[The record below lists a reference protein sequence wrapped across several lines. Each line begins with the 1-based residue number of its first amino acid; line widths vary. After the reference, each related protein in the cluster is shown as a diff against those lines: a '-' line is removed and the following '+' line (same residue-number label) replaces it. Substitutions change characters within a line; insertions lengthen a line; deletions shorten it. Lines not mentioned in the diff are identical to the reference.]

1 MSTRR
6 RLFRFPGRSGTSI
19 ARDVDDELSFHF
31 DMRIAE
37 LRSSGLS
44 EDDAQQQART
54 EFGDL
59 EFTRKYCRN
68 QDESAARDDRR
79 ADLLA
84 EWRQDIMYAVRTLR
98 RSPAFAVVSLL
109 TLAIAIGANT
119 AVFAVSRSVLL
130 QPLPYADANN
140 LYRIGST
147 SPGRPNEDQ
156 PLSPADLADIAKA
169 QTAFTGVG
177 AISQPTQLIWRPE
190 SGDPKSLNALVVG
203 ANTFNVLGTRA
214 LRGRTLLPGD
224 GAPGN
229 ANRVVL
235 SFTAWQRD
243 FGGDPGIVGRSIRLD
258 GASYLVVGV
267 MPRGFIIGRS
277 EELWIPYDEATTI
290 ADVTRARKQHYIY
303 AVGRLKPG
311 TAPARALADVRLIA
325 AQLARQYPEAD
336 SARSANIHPLRE
348 IITGN
353 LRPALLL
360 LQAAAAL
367 VLLIACANLANL
379 ALSRTMGRRRELA
392 TRTALGARRS
402 RLLQQLVTES
412 LVLSVAGGA
421 IGIALAIVGTRWL
434 LSLNPMT
441 LPPVFDVT
449 VNGGVL
455 AFSVIVSLVT
465 GIVFGLPPALGASGG
480 NLQESLKEGGRG
492 TSGGRASGTARRA
505 LVVAQIA
512 LALMLLIGAGL
523 LMRSFSQLS
532 HVALGYDPGGVVVAD
547 LNVAGDRYDDPAH
560 IDALYKGVIDQLSRT
575 PGVAAVG
582 AVSNLPTQ
590 GTASTAL
597 RIVGELND
605 EAHLPD
611 LTFLDINGNFFKA
624 MDIPIIAGRAY
635 DESDSP
641 DRPETAIINQTAA
654 KRFFPNGDAIG
665 RRISIGPNP
674 NGTPMTIIGIAGDI
688 HSGTLDTSVTP
699 TLYANHRKESWMRSL
714 ALVVRTSMSTTGA
727 EVLIRRAVREQD
739 PTLAVSNV
747 RALNDVIGSSLGARR
762 FALRL
767 AMSFAFIA
775 LVLAAVGIYG
785 VLAYTV
791 ASRTR
796 EFGIRIALGASSRR
810 VMSLVV
816 GQALVTSLAGIA
828 IGLGGAVLG
837 ARVLNG
843 MLFGV
848 TALDAGT
855 YAVVVIL
862 LLVVA
867 VGACAVPAWRAT
879 QVDPLISMRAE

>member
-1 MSTRR
+1 
-6 RLFRFPGRSGTSI
+6 
-19 ARDVDDELSFHF
+19 
-31 DMRIAE
+31 
-37 LRSSGLS
+37 
-44 EDDAQQQART
+44 
-54 EFGDL
+54 
-59 EFTRKYCRN
+59 
-68 QDESAARDDRR
+68 
-79 ADLLA
+79 
-84 EWRQDIMYAVRTLR
+84 
-98 RSPAFAVVSLL
+98 
-109 TLAIAIGANT
+109 
-119 AVFAVSRSVLL
+119 
-130 QPLPYADANN
+130 
-140 LYRIGST
+140 
-147 SPGRPNEDQ
+147 
-156 PLSPADLADIAKA
+156 
-169 QTAFTGVG
+169 
-177 AISQPTQLIWRPE
+177 
-190 SGDPKSLNALVVG
+190 
-203 ANTFNVLGTRA
+203 
-214 LRGRTLLPGD
+214 
-224 GAPGN
+224 
-229 ANRVVL
+229 
-235 SFTAWQRD
+235 
-243 FGGDPGIVGRSIRLD
+243 
-258 GASYLVVGV
+258 
-267 MPRGFIIGRS
+267 
-277 EELWIPYDEATTI
+277 
-290 ADVTRARKQHYIY
+290 YIF

-465 GIVFGLPPALGASGG
+465 GIVFGLPPALGASSG

-492 TSGGRASGTARRA
+492 TSGGRAGGTARRA
-505 LVVAQIA
+505 LVGAQIA

-523 LMRSFSQLS
+523 LMRSFARLS
-532 HVALGYDPGGVVVAD
+532 RVTLGYDPAGVVVAD
-547 LNVAGDRYDDPAH
+547 LDVAGNRYDDPSR
-560 IDALYKGVIDQLSRT
+560 INALYKGVFEQLSRT
-575 PGVAAVG
+575 PGIVAVG
-582 AVSNLPTQ
+582 AMSTLPTH
-590 GTASTAL
+590 GGPSTSL
-597 RIVGELND
+597 RIEGEQND

-611 LTFLDINGNFFKA
+611 LIFLDVNGDFFKA
-624 MDIPIIAGRAY
+624 MRVPIIAGRAY

-641 DRPETAIINQTAA
+641 DRPETAIINETAA
-654 KRFFPNGDAIG
+654 KRYFPNGDAVG
-665 RRISIGPNP
+665 RRISIGPDP
-674 NGTPMTIIGIAGDI
+674 HGTPMTIVGVAGDI
-688 HSGTLDTSVTP
+688 RSGKLDMPVSP
-699 TLYANHRKESWMRSL
+699 TLYANHRKESWIRSL
-714 ALVVRTSMSTTGA
+714 SLVVRTSRSLPDA
-727 EVLIRRAVREQD
+727 ETLIRRAVRAQD

-747 RALNDVIGSSLGARR
+747 QTLNEVIGSSLSSRR

-767 AMSFAFIA
+767 AMSFALIA

-785 VLAYTV
+785 VLAYAV

-796 EFGIRIALGASSRR
+796 EFGIRIALGASSGR

-816 GQALVTSLAGIA
+816 GQAIATSLAGIA
-828 IGLGGAVLG
+828 IGLGGAVLAG
-837 ARVLNG
+837 RVLRG

-848 TALDAGT
+848 TAVDAAT
-855 YAVVVIL
+855 YAAVVML
-862 LLVVA
+862 LLAVA
-867 VGACAVPAWRAT
+867 VAACAVPAWRAT

>member
-44 EDDAQQQART
+44 EDAAQQQART

-59 EFTRKYCRN
+59 EFTRSYCRN

-79 ADLLA
+79 ADLFA
-84 EWRQDIMYAVRTLR
+84 EWRQDVLYAVRTLR
-98 RSPAFAVVSLL
+98 RSPSFATVSLL

-130 QPLPYADANN
+130 QPLPYNDANS

-147 SPGRPNEDQ
+147 APAHPNEDQ
-156 PLSPADLADIAKA
+156 PLSPADFADIAKA
-169 QTAFTGVG
+169 QTVFTDVG
-177 AISQPTQLIWRPE
+177 AISQPTQLIWRPA
-190 SGDPKSLNALVVG
+190 SGDPKSLTARVVG
-203 ANTFNVLGTRA
+203 ANIFSVLGTPA
-214 LRGRTLLPGD
+214 LLGRTLVASD

-229 ANRVVL
+229 DSRVLL
-235 SFTAWQRD
+235 SYTAWQRD
-243 FGGDPGIVGRSIRLD
+243 FGGDPGVVGRSIRLD
-258 GASYLVVGV
+258 GSSYLVVGV
-267 MPRGFIIGRS
+267 MPRGFLIGQN
-277 EELWIPYDEATTI
+277 EEMWIPFDETTTI

-311 TAPARALADVRLIA
+311 VTQARALADVRLIA

-336 SARSANIHPLRE
+336 SARSASIHPLRD

-392 TRTALGARRS
+392 TRAALGARRS

-412 LVLSVAGGA
+412 LVLSVAGGV

-455 AFSVIVSLVT
+455 AFSVVVSLVT
-465 GIVFGLPPALGASGG
+465 GIIFGLPPALGASGG
-480 NLQESLKEGGRG
+480 NLQDSLKEGGRG
-492 TSGGRASGTARRA
+492 TSGGRASGAARRA

-512 LALMLLIGAGL
+512 LALMLLVGAGL

-532 HVALGYDPGGVVVAD
+532 HVTLGYDADGVVVAD
-547 LNVAGDRYDDPAH
+547 LNVAGDQYNDSTRVN
-560 IDALYKGVIDQLSRT
+560 ALYKGVIDQLSRT
-575 PGVAAVG
+575 PGITAVG

-590 GTASTAL
+590 GTASTSL
-597 RIVGELND
+597 RIEGQQND
-605 EAHLPD
+605 EARLPD

-624 MDIPIIAGRAY
+624 MHIPIIAGRAY
-635 DESDSP
+635 DASDSP

-665 RRISIGPNP
+665 HRISIGPNP
-674 NGTPMTIIGIAGDI
+674 NGTPMTIVGVAGDI
-688 HSGTLDTSVTP
+688 HSGTPDTPVTP
-699 TLYANHRKESWMRSL
+699 TLYANHRKESWMHSL
-714 ALVVRTSMSTTGA
+714 SLVVRTSMSTTGA
-727 EVLIRRAVREQD
+727 EALIRRAVREQD

-747 RALNDVIGSSLGARR
+747 QPLNDVIGSSLGSRR

-767 AMSFAFIA
+767 AMSFALIA

-816 GQALVTSLAGIA
+816 GQALATSLAGIA

-837 ARVLNG
+837 ARVLDG

-855 YAVVVIL
+855 YAVVVML
-862 LLVVA
+862 LLAVA
-867 VGACAVPAWRAT
+867 VAACAVPAWRAT
-879 QVDPLISMRAE
+879 QVDPLVSMRAE

>member
-1 MSTRR
+1 MSNR
-6 RLFRFPGRSGTSI
+6 RLFKFPWRSGTTI

-37 LRSSGLS
+37 LRSSGLN
-44 EDDAQQQART
+44 EEAAQQQART
-54 EFGDL
+54 EFGDV
-59 EFTRKYCRN
+59 EFTRAYCRN

-79 ADLLA
+79 ADMFA
-84 EWRQDIMYAVRTLR
+84 EWRQDIVYAVRTLR
-98 RSPAFAVVSLL
+98 RSPAFAAVSLV

-130 QPLPYADANN
+130 QPLPYADASR

-147 SPGRPNEDQ
+147 AADHPGEDM
-156 PLSPADLADIAKA
+156 PLSPADYADIARE
-169 QTAFTGVG
+169 QTVFSGVG
-177 AISQPTQLIWRPE
+177 AISQPTQLIWHPE
-190 SGDPKSLNALVVG
+190 SGDPKSLEALVVG
-203 ANTFNVLGTRA
+203 ANIFSVLGTPA
-214 LRGRTLLPGD
+214 LRGRTLLPSD
-224 GAPGN
+224 AAPGN
-229 ANRVVL
+229 NDRVVL

-243 FGGDPGIVGRSIRLD
+243 FGGDPDVIGRSIRLD
-258 GASYLVVGV
+258 DASYLVVGV
-267 MPRGFIIGRS
+267 MPRGFLIGQS
-277 EELWIPYDEATTI
+277 EELWIPYDEASTI
-290 ADVTRARKQHYIY
+290 ADVARARKQHYIF

-311 TAPARALADVRLIA
+311 VTQASTLADVRLIT

-336 SARSANIHPLRE
+336 SASSAIIHPLRD
-348 IITGN
+348 IITGD

-392 TRTALGARRS
+392 TRTALGARRG

-412 LVLSVAGGA
+412 LVLSVAGG
-421 IGIALAIVGTRWL
+421 IVGVGLAIIGTRWL
-434 LSLNPMT
+434 LSLNPTT

-465 GIVFGLPPALGASGG
+465 GIVFGLPPALGASSG

-492 TSGGRASGTARRA
+492 TSGGRAGGTARRA

-523 LMRSFSQLS
+523 LMRSFAQLS
-532 HVALGYDPGGVVVAD
+532 RVTLGYDPTDVVVAD
-547 LNVAGDRYDDPAH
+547 VDVAGNRYDDPSR
-560 IDALYKGVIDQLSRT
+560 INALYKGVFEQLSRT
-575 PGVAAVG
+575 PGIVAVG
-582 AVSNLPTQ
+582 AMSTLPTH
-590 GTASTAL
+590 GGPSTSL
-597 RIVGELND
+597 RIEGEQND

-611 LTFLDINGNFFKA
+611 LIFLDVNGDFFKA
-624 MDIPIIAGRAY
+624 MRVPIIAGRAY

-641 DRPETAIINQTAA
+641 DRPETAIINETAA
-654 KRFFPNGDAIG
+654 KRYFPNGDAVG
-665 RRISIGPNP
+665 RRISIGPDP
-674 NGTPMTIIGIAGDI
+674 HGTPMTIVGVAGDI
-688 HSGTLDTSVTP
+688 RSGKLDMPVSP
-699 TLYANHRKESWMRSL
+699 TLYANHRKESWIRSL
-714 ALVVRTSMSTTGA
+714 SLVVRTSRSLPDA
-727 EVLIRRAVREQD
+727 ETLIRRAVRAQD

-747 RALNDVIGSSLGARR
+747 QTLNEVIGSSLSSRR

-767 AMSFAFIA
+767 AMSFALIA

-785 VLAYTV
+785 VLAYAV

-796 EFGIRIALGASSRR
+796 EFGIRIALGASSGR

-816 GQALVTSLAGIA
+816 GQAIATSLAGIA
-828 IGLGGAVLG
+828 IGLGGAVLAG
-837 ARVLNG
+837 RVLRG

-848 TALDAGT
+848 TAVDAAT
-855 YAVVVIL
+855 YAAVVML
-862 LLVVA
+862 LLAVA
-867 VGACAVPAWRAT
+867 VAACAVPAWRAT
-879 QVDPLISMRAE
+879 QVDPLISMRTE

>member
-6 RLFRFPGRSGTSI
+6 RLFKFPWRSGTTI

-37 LRSSGLS
+37 LRASGLS
-44 EDDAQQQART
+44 NDAAQQQART

-59 EFTRKYCRN
+59 EFTRSYCRT
-68 QDESAARDDRR
+68 QDESAARGDRR
-79 ADLLA
+79 ADLVA
-84 EWRQDIMYAVRTLR
+84 EWRQDVLYAVRTLR
-98 RSPAFAVVSLL
+98 RSPAFAGVSLL

-119 AVFAVSRSVLL
+119 AVFAVSRAVLL

-147 SPGRPNEDQ
+147 SPGDPTQDV
-156 PLSPADLADIAKA
+156 PLSPADLADIAKQ
-169 QTAFTGVG
+169 QTVFTSVG

-190 SGDPKSLNALVVG
+190 SGDPKSLNALVV
-203 ANTFNVLGTRA
+203 APNTFSVLGTPA
-214 LRGRTLLPGD
+214 LHGRTLLPSD

-229 ANRVVL
+229 DNRVVL

-243 FGGDPGIVGRSIRLD
+243 FGGDPGVIGKSIRLD

-267 MPRGFIIGRS
+267 MPSGFLIGHS
-277 EELWIPYDEATTI
+277 EEMWIPYDEATTI
-290 ADVTRARKQHYIY
+290 ADVARARKQHYIY

-311 TAPARALADVRLIA
+311 TTPAHALADLRLIA

-336 SARSANIHPLRE
+336 SARSVSIHPLRE

-360 LQAAAAL
+360 LQTAAAL

-402 RLLQQLVTES
+402 RLLQQLITES
-412 LVLSVAGGA
+412 LVLSVAGGV
-421 IGIALAIVGTRWL
+421 IGVGLAILGTHWL
-434 LSLNPMT
+434 LSLNPTT
-441 LPPVFDVT
+441 LPAVFDAK

-455 AFSVIVSLVT
+455 AFSIIVSLVT
-465 GIVFGLPPALGASGG
+465 GIVFGLPPALGASSG
-480 NLQESLKEGGRG
+480 NLQDSLKEGGRG
-492 TSGGRASGTARRA
+492 TSGGRASGAARRA

-512 LALMLLIGAGL
+512 LALMLLVGAGL
-523 LMRSFSQLS
+523 LMRSFSRLS
-532 HVALGYDPGGVVVAD
+532 RVALGYDPTGVVVAD
-547 LNVAGDRYDDPAH
+547 VNVAGDRYDDPAR

-575 PGVAAVG
+575 PGIAAVG
-582 AVSNLPTQ
+582 AVSSLPTQ
-590 GTASTAL
+590 GNANTSL
-597 RIVGELND
+597 RIVGRQND
-605 EAHLPD
+605 EARLPD
-611 LTFLDINGNFFKA
+611 LLFLDIRGDFFKA
-624 MDIPIIAGRAY
+624 MHVPIIAGRAY
-635 DESDSP
+635 DETDSP
-641 DRPETAIINQTAA
+641 DRPKTAIINETAA
-654 KRFFPNGDAIG
+654 RRFFPNGDAIG
-665 RRISIGPNP
+665 SRIIVGPNP
-674 NGTPMTIIGIAGDI
+674 NGTPMTIVGVAGDI
-688 HSGTLDTSVTP
+688 HSGALDAPVTP

-714 ALVVRTSMSTTGA
+714 SLVVRTSMSVTAA
-727 EVLIRRAVREQD
+727 EALIRRAVREQD
-739 PTLAVSNV
+739 PTLAVSN
-747 RALNDVIGSSLGARR
+747 AETLNDVIGRSLGSRR

-767 AMSFAFIA
+767 AMSFALIA

-796 EFGIRIALGASSRR
+796 EFGIRIALGASSQR
-810 VMSLVV
+810 VMSLVLR
-816 GQALVTSLAGIA
+816 QALATSLGGIA
-828 IGLGGAVLG
+828 IGLGGALLG

-848 TALDAGT
+848 TPLDAGT
-855 YAVVVIL
+855 YAVVVVL
-862 LLVVA
+862 LLAVA
-867 VGACAVPAWRAT
+867 VAACAVPAWRAT